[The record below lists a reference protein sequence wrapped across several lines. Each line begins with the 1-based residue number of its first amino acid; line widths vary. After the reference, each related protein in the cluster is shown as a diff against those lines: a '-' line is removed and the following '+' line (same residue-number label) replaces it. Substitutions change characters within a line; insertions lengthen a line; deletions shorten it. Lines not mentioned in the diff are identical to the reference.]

1 MSAAGVASQLLEV
14 LIAIAAAPLLAGW
27 VTQCRAW
34 LANRSGPGLLQPY
47 RQLRK
52 LFMKD
57 AIVAHGASPLFR
69 FVPYLQFAAMALA
82 TRWATAPLLLILCAA
97 TLVLA
102 WPRRADLRWADAC
115 LGVALFA
122 ATVAGLLLYNAARF
136 GDPLET
142 GYGLWYAHQGRPMF
156 QADGYL
162 RHAAEA
168 RDRRP

>member
-1 MSAAGVASQLLEV
+1 MGQEESLVGLAFATWLLGAARLGTGGRWAVTLVAL
-14 LIAIAAAPLLAGW
+14 G
-27 VTQCRAW
+27 
-34 LANRSGPGLLQPY
+34 
-47 RQLRK
+47 
-52 LFMKD
+52 
-57 AIVAHGASPLFR
+57 
-69 FVPYLQFAAMALA
+69 AAMALA

-156 QADGYL
+156 QCVMPPPCWSA
-162 RHAAEA
+162 HTVACSST
-168 RDRRP
+168 RPSS